1 MRTIDGQPWCSVCG
15 ASFAEPYHS
24 RIFVIDGER
33 VRLVY
38 PERIE
43 YHDIIP
49 RSRGGDPTDL
59 ANQVPLCID
68 CHTQHHSSSP
78 FTFTADTWHRAGES
92 GPLRRL
98 PL

>member
-15 ASFAEPYHS
+15 ASFSEPQHS
-24 RIFVIDGER
+24 RIFVIGGER
-33 VRLVY
+33 VRVTY

-59 ANQVPLCID
+59 ANQVPLCRE
-68 CHTQHHSSSP
+68 CHTQHHSVSP
-78 FTFTADTWHRAGES
+78 FTFTAEGWSRAGES

-98 PL
+98 P